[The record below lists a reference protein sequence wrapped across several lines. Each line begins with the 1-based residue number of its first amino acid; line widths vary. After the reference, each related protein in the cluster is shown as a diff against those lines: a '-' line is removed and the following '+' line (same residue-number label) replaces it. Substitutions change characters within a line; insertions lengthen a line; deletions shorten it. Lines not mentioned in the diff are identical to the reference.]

1 MWSEPGKGTNFRLTL
16 PRFVGGKIM
25 GSPLPLEP
33 GDAGA
38 ATISIDQEDVSS
50 EAFTDEDVDTQ
61 PIELPDL
68 VGMRSSNAEP
78 LVSSA
83 PTNSMDVIENVD
95 SEEPAQAPAPWDDA
109 EAVVVTSSA
118 PESVPSLP
126 SGEQHDEDATTDAS
140 ESNEPNQE
148 EAK

>member
-1 MWSEPGKGTNFRLTL
+1 
-16 PRFVGGKIM
+16 M

-38 ATISIDQEDVSS
+38 ATITIEQEDVSS

-78 LVSSA
+78 IVSSA
-83 PTNSMDVIENVD
+83 PTNSMDVIETASLD
-95 SEEPAQAPAPWDDA
+95 EPTQAPAPWDDA

-118 PESVPSLP
+118 PDSVPSLP
-126 SGEQHDEDATTDAS
+126 SSDHDDGLDSGNAGASRDQDQED
-140 ESNEPNQE
+140 P
-148 EAK
+148 K